1 MTVQKSTLEG
11 KRNDYEYR
19 VIERLH
25 ECLAADV
32 KITVLADRGDKK
44 LYALLQTLGWD
55 FVIRFRG
62 AIQVEDGTGKRKPAV
77 KWIPPTGRATMVRAA
92 RVTRTRAAV
101 PAVVVVHAPRMKEA
115 WCLATTLADR
125 KARS

>member
-25 ECLAADV
+25 ECLAVDV
-32 KITVLADRGDKK
+32 KITVLADRGFGDKK

-62 AIQVEDGTGKRKPAV
+62 EIQVEDATGTR
-77 KWIPPTGRATMVRAA
+77 
-92 RVTRTRAAV
+92 
-101 PAVVVVHAPRMKEA
+101 
-115 WCLATTLADR
+115 
-125 KARS
+125 